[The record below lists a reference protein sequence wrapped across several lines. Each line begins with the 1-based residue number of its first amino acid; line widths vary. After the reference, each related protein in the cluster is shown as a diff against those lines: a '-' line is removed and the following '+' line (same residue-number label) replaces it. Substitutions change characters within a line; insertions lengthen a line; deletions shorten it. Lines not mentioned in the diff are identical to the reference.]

1 MTKAK
6 STSAKRGN
14 SLLRMLPGLVIT
26 IVALAALSY
35 FVDLDALREAFAL
48 ADYRW
53 LPLVILI
60 FFGTLAARAMAWRTI
75 LEERASFKESLVVIN
90 QAYLLN
96 NVLPFRLGELGR
108 ALILSGRARMSFWHV
123 FSTIVVERVF
133 DLGIAA
139 GLLLSTLPLVVGA
152 DWARPA
158 ASIAIAI
165 VLLGFIILFLMASNP
180 KRVSKLIAGLTKPW
194 PRLQHWLADK
204 LAAFL
209 EGLSALRDARRF
221 VRVAFWMLLTWFFNV
236 AWYFVLM
243 RSFLPEAIWLWALF
257 AVGVTSIGVALPSS
271 PAYIGV
277 LETALVAA
285 LSLFGVDPSIAL
297 AYAVV
302 AHVIYF
308 VATGLIGIFGFWQQG
323 ESLGGV
329 YQKLLARPAAK

>member
-1 MTKAK
+1 MTNAR
-6 STSAKRGN
+6 STSATRGN

-26 IVALAALSY
+26 VVALAALYY
-35 FVDLDALREAFAL
+35 FVDLDALRGAFAL

-75 LEERASFKESLVVIN
+75 LEERASFKESFVVIN

-108 ALILSGRARMSFWHV
+108 ALILSGRAKISFWHV

-165 VLLGFIILFLMASNP
+165 VLLGFIVLFLMASNP
-180 KRVSKLIAGLTKPW
+180 ERAKKMIAELTKPW
-194 PRLQHWLADK
+194 PRLHHWLADK
-204 LAAFL
+204 LSSFL
-209 EGLSALRDARRF
+209 DGLSALRDARRF
-221 VRVAFWMLLTWFFNV
+221 VRVAFWMLLTWFLNV

-243 RSFLPEAIWLWALF
+243 RSFLPQAIWLWALF
-257 AVGVTSIGVALPSS
+257 SIAVASIGVALPSS

-277 LETALVAA
+277 LETALVGA

-308 VATGLIGIFGFWQQG
+308 VITGLIGIFGFWQQG
-323 ESLGGV
+323 ESLGAV
-329 YQKLLARPAAK
+329 YQKILARPSAK